1 MSLTSYRAAPPRDFH
16 WRAEV
21 IGRVFFSKCIFA
33 FLEKTVAECRTIR
46 DSLSTMNILII
57 EDEPSLASAL
67 ASACKCLGYDART
80 CGSGRAGLDA
90 LAAGGVALAILDI
103 GLPDLSGLDVLKT
116 ARASAPDVPVII
128 ITAHGNLDN
137 AVAARQLGAA
147 AYLVKPLDLA
157 EVQQTLQ
164 QVLAAAAP
172 APKAVPQSARAQ
184 MLGSA
189 PAMQRVF
196 LEIAHAT
203 TTNAPVLLS
212 GPTGSGKTL
221 AARAIHEHSARAAAP
236 FVVLHCAALPEQL
249 LESELFGHVK
259 GAFTGAITD
268 REGHIERARGGT
280 LFLDEIGDISPSVQ
294 AKLLRFVEEH
304 AFTRLGG
311 REDIR
316 VELRLITATNK
327 NLREE
332 VAAGR
337 FREDLFYRLH
347 VLEIQMPPLRERRAD
362 LPVLAANF
370 LRAAARPLSL
380 APETLAILQH
390 HNWPGNLREL
400 RNALEHAAAV
410 CTGPII
416 LPSHLPRE
424 LRDSNIPDLDSRLA
438 SPLAE
443 WLDAQLAAD
452 SDYDTIHDAL
462 EAMALKHLLTRFE
475 GKPTILARELNMNR
489 VTLRKKLTQ
498 TPD

>member
-1 MSLTSYRAAPPRDFH
+1 
-16 WRAEV
+16 
-21 IGRVFFSKCIFA
+21 
-33 FLEKTVAECRTIR
+33 
-46 DSLSTMNILII
+46 
-57 EDEPSLASAL
+57 
-67 ASACKCLGYDART
+67 
-80 CGSGRAGLDA
+80 
-90 LAAGGVALAILDI
+90 
-103 GLPDLSGLDVLKT
+103 
-116 ARASAPDVPVII
+116 
-128 ITAHGNLDN
+128 
-137 AVAARQLGAA
+137 
-147 AYLVKPLDLA
+147 
-157 EVQQTLQ
+157 
-164 QVLAAAAP
+164 
-172 APKAVPQSARAQ
+172 
-184 MLGSA
+184 
-189 PAMQRVF
+189 MQRVF

-203 TTNAPVLLS
+203 TTDAPILLS

-221 AARAIHEHSARAAAP
+221 AARAIHEHSARATAP

-249 LESELFGHVK
+249 LESELFGHEK
-259 GAFTGAITD
+259 GAFTGALTS

-347 VLEIQMPPLRERRAD
+347 VLEIQMPSLRERRAD
-362 LPVLAANF
+362 LTALAANF

-380 APETLAILQH
+380 AHETLAILQH
-390 HNWPGNLREL
+390 HDWPGNLREL

-424 LRDSNIPDLDSRLA
+424 LRDGGVPDLDARLA
-438 SPLAE
+438 APLAE
-443 WLDAQLAAD
+443 WLDAHLAAG
-452 SDYDTIHDAL
+452 SDYDTMHDAL
-462 EAMALKHLLTRFE
+462 EAMALKHLLAHFD
-475 GKPTILARELNMNR
+475 GKPTVLARETKMNR

-498 TPD
+498 SPD